1 MKSMMIA
8 AAFMTVTST
17 VAVAQEEVEVPKEAL
32 AEMAFLVGEWD
43 VTGTFDGE
51 EMTGVYTA
59 KWAPGKHCLILSSS
73 WHGQASGI
81 GGWSADR
88 KEYVEYWYATDGN
101 HRTFRYTLDKKKG
114 VWGGR
119 WAEVNSEGKK
129 GSGRITL
136 RKKDNLF
143 IVTAS
148 GTSANGEELDVKI
161 TNKKK

>member
-1 MKSMMIA
+1 MKIMVMA
-8 AAFMTVTST
+8 AAFLMLTATVTI
-17 VAVAQEEVEVPKEAL
+17 AQDNVKVPRQAL
-32 AEMAFLVGEWD
+32 NEMAFLVGEWD
-43 VTGTFDGE
+43 VKGTFNGE

-73 WHGQASGI
+73 WSGQASGI

-88 KEYVEYWYATDGN
+88 KQYVEYWYASDGN
-101 HRTFRYTLDKKKG
+101 HRTFRYTLDKKQG

-119 WAEVNSEGKK
+119 WSEVNSEGKK

-136 RKKDNLF
+136 RKKDAVY
-143 IVTAS
+143 IVTAT
-148 GTSANGEELDVKI
+148 GKSADGEELEVKI